1 MKTKL
6 VILFAFAFLIAGT
19 GCQKEGSS
27 GFCETVVNAN
37 GPGYLKVINNCGTAV
52 EVYLGNFIPVGAE
65 IRDGACEIYGLPA
78 KTREVE
84 YTRLSDG
91 KLVVRTVAI
100 KEGETVE
107 QVLTGSFFN

>member
-1 MKTKL
+1 MQTKL
-6 VILFAFAFLIAGT
+6 IILFASILMIAGA
-19 GCQKEGSS
+19 GCQKEGSP

-100 KEGETVE
+100 QEGETVT
-107 QVLTGSFFN
+107 QTLTDSFFN